1 MKAAWKNVETP
12 LGIQVL
18 TEPVEL
24 SIIDHSSDIA
34 RALQVN
40 LTYPGESLGSR
51 RARMGP
57 RATRTSLIPLAFSML
72 NTGDFGRD
80 VKASGK

>member
-1 MKAAWKNVETP
+1 
-12 LGIQVL
+12 
-18 TEPVEL
+18 L
-24 SIIDHSSDIA
+24 SEMPASHARNGWRDTRVGASARSDIA